1 MIPLPIEEDF
11 MIGREVAVS
20 TIRVSPEGD
29 AVSIE
34 EVLELVKALRKSGA
48 MQPISIQLSAGD
60 YYLQNTIQIG
70 PEVSAVVIEPE
81 KNERVRLIGGIRVK
95 GFVWDTYNGVAC
107 VSAPVPRDREGKR
120 LSFSDFYVE
129 GKRAAYTRW
138 PREGFLYPLD
148 VESHGEDIL
157 GKDAFLSSKWF
168 IAKPGDF
175 PTGMKNPE
183 KVIVSYCHYWVDEH
197 SPIKSYDEES
207 GRVEFLYP
215 SRYNISGERG
225 SFSAMEYYL
234 ENVAEAFGEPGCWYA
249 DNDRIYYVPTKDSAM
264 PENIEAYIPTLE
276 KLFAIQGDS
285 GDRPVRHVVLRDL
298 ELLVTKGEH
307 ASFHLKESDDLLARQ
322 GDVAYASD
330 RQSVFMAGGSVSF
343 RYAENCAVERVSLR
357 HFGLYG
363 ICVEQG
369 CSHIRLSRLH
379 LYDGGAGGVKIYG
392 GKAGCDPRDETHDC
406 TVEDCR
412 IDFCGRR
419 YFAACGVLMMHVYC
433 CTVAHCEISRLYYSG
448 ISCGWV
454 WGYGDTLS
462 RNNRF
467 VKNHIH
473 HLGMGV
479 LSDMGG
485 IYLLGR
491 QPGTIVAENMIHDI
505 YTKNGKGWA
514 LYTDEG
520 SSFITLERN
529 LCYNISENCFQQNYG
544 AMNVVR
550 NNIFYGAGEALAR
563 VTWQEKHISVL
574 FENNIFYSQ
583 GQALFNFFGQKHMER
598 GTVVS
603 RGNLFWDT
611 TGRYLYSLDTEID
624 LKKAQENFCLE
635 EGSRVGDPLFADPS
649 SYDFTIAEDS
659 PAYQMGFVKLDF
671 SDVGPRAA
679 RCGGDTRD

>member
-11 MIGREVAVS
+11 TISDEFRVT

-29 AVSIE
+29 ATSIE
-34 EVLELVKALRKSGA
+34 EALERVKALRKAGA
-48 MQPISIQLSAGD
+48 MQPISIRLSGGD
-60 YYLQNTIQIG
+60 YYQQDTIRIG

-81 KNERVRLIGGIRVK
+81 NQEKVRLIGGVRVR
-95 GFVWDTYNGVAC
+95 GFVRDTYNGAAC
-107 VSAPVPRDREGKR
+107 LSAPVPGDGEGKP
-120 LSFSDFYVE
+120 LSFSDFYVN

-148 VESHGEDIL
+148 VESHGDDIL
-157 GKDAFLSSKWF
+157 GKDIDNSSGWF
-168 IAKPGDF
+168 TAAPGDF
-175 PTGMKNPE
+175 PRGMKYPE
-183 KVIVSYCHYWVDEH
+183 KVTVSYCHYWIDEH

-215 SRYNISGERG
+215 SRFNISGERG

-234 ENVAEAFGEPGCWYA
+234 ENVAEAFGEPGHWYA
-249 DNDRIYYVPTKDSAM
+249 DNGRIYYVPEDDSVT
-264 PENIEAYIPTLE
+264 PESMEAYIPTLE
-276 KLFAIQGDS
+276 KLFAVWGEN

-298 ELLVTKGEH
+298 ELLVTKGEY
-307 ASFHLKESDDLLARQ
+307 ASFHLRGCDDLLAGQ
-322 GDVAYASD
+322 GDTAYASD
-330 RQSVFMAGGSVSF
+330 RQSAFMAGGGVSF
-343 RYAENCAVERVSLR
+343 RYARNCAMERVSFR
-357 HFGLYG
+357 QFGLYG

-369 CSHIRLSRLH
+369 CSHIRLSGLE
-379 LYDGGAGGVKIYG
+379 LYDGGAGGIKIFG
-392 GKAGCDPRDETHDC
+392 GKAGCDPGDETHDC

-412 IDFCGRR
+412 IDSCGRR

-454 WGYGDTLS
+454 WGYGDTLA
-462 RNNRF
+462 RDNRF
-467 VKNHIH
+467 IKNHIH

-491 QPGTIVAENMIHDI
+491 QPGTLVAENLIHDI

-520 SSFITLERN
+520 SSYITLERN

-550 NNIFYGAGEALAR
+550 NNIFCGAGEALAR

-574 FENNIFYSQ
+574 FENNIFYSR
-583 GQALFNFFGQKHMER
+583 GQALFNFFGQKHLER

-611 TGRYLYSLDTEID
+611 EGRYLYSLDTEID
-624 LKKAQENFCLE
+624 LEEARENYGLE
-635 EGSRVGDPLFADPS
+635 EGSMVGDPLFADPQA
-649 SYDFTIAEDS
+649 YDFTMAEDS
-659 PAYQMGFVKLDF
+659 PAYQLGFVRLNF
-671 SDVGPRAA
+671 SDAGPRRQTAG
-679 RCGGDTRD
+679 RPDGR